1 MNNKIEM
8 ISTEDVAEPPTVAE
22 WLARYKARMIER
34 GVPEELAEQAAQAV
48 DMSSGEDSTN
58 SLDEDP
64 EGAADDELSYWDD
77 DGE

>member
-1 MNNKIEM
+1 MSHDNPA
-8 ISTEDVAEPPTVAE
+8 AENEIDPPPTVE
-22 WLARYKARMIER
+22 QWLARYKARMVER
-34 GVPEELAEQAAQAV
+34 GVPEDLAQQAVEAV
-48 DMSSGEDSTN
+48 DMSSGENSTN